1 MTSTASAQ
9 DGYVMA
15 AIAAHLHDLMARSG
29 YPAEKILAHAALTR
43 EELAPRNGRLPLE
56 KFSRLLNSAVAVTQ
70 EPQLLL
76 KLSQVTFTN
85 GFGVV
90 GYLAQ
95 SCPTLQ
101 DALEGLIRYG
111 LLVSSVGEVRI
122 EHRPG
127 DVLWRLNLERD
138 DPVLVRQGVEY
149 FFGVSYRFFL
159 LLDARR
165 SEIVREVMFMHD
177 APQTAAAKDVYA
189 HLFSCPVRFSAPC
202 NAMVLAPKAL
212 TTPLRL
218 ADVTLKQVIEQQ
230 AEKKLGELDDSD
242 AFPMQVRKEL
252 EVLIISR
259 QASREALAER
269 LGVSGRHLGR
279 LLAKAGLGYRKLVD
293 EIRLSMARAL
303 LKNSTRTVADIGD
316 ALGFEDAPSFIRWF
330 RKAAGCTP
338 GEFRAGVSS

>member
-1 MTSTASAQ
+1 MTTASAT
-9 DGYVMA
+9 DAYVMA
-15 AIAAHLHDLMARSG
+15 AIAAHLHDLMARSS
-29 YPAEKILAHAALTR
+29 YPAEKILAHAGLAR
-43 EELAPRNGRLPLE
+43 EELAPRNGRLPLD
-56 KFSRLLNSAVAVTQ
+56 KFSRLLNSAVAITQ

-101 DALEGLIRYG
+101 DALDALIRYG

-127 DVLWRLNLERD
+127 DVLWRLTLEHD

-177 APQTAAAKDVYA
+177 APHAAAEKDVYA
-189 HLFSCPVRFSAPC
+189 RLFSCPVRFSAPC
-202 NAMVLAPKAL
+202 NAMVLTPKAL

-218 ADVTLKQVIEQQ
+218 ADVTLKPVIEQQ
-230 AEKKLGELDDSD
+230 AERKLGELNAPEDF
-242 AFPMQVRKEL
+242 AQQVRKEL
-252 EVLIISR
+252 EMLIISR

-269 LGVSGRHLGR
+269 LGISGRHLGR
-279 LLAKAGLGYRKLVD
+279 LLANAGLGYRELLD
-293 EIRLSMARAL
+293 DIRLSMAHGK
-303 LKNSTRTVADIGD
+303 LKSSARTVADIGD

-330 RKAAGCTP
+330 RKATGNTP
-338 GEFRAGVSS
+338 GEFRVNSSP